1 MNLTSLFNFAYLKQ
15 NLKKSKNILA
25 LFIGIVPIFNLI
37 TLIMQIESGTST
49 IPSLE
54 NLSII
59 NMLGLYV
66 IPVVLS
72 ICLFGYIF
80 KKRTVDFVNSMPIS
94 RKSIF
99 ITNTIGGIAII
110 VLINLLNIILL
121 AILGSIFTNL
131 FIPITL
137 LVDYFIVWT
146 ISYIF
151 VFTACNIAMSLSGNA
166 ITGIVLTMLILFLI
180 PFLNTYKNIKS
191 SYLSNDEVRIECLEE
206 SCKPIN
212 YTCYEGDTNCLK
224 DEANN
229 IYEANVS
236 VSLDNDEYTLPYNII
251 NRVLFNT
258 DNSMTIY
265 NTKENIIMLVLSII
279 YIIIGCLTFERRKM
293 EVSETSFKSIHTHLF
308 VKSLTL
314 IPILLLTY
322 EIVSRYPFDI
332 STIFIFAI
340 VLVYFF
346 LYDLITKKSINHIK
360 LSLLYFIITTCII
373 FTFAFAITKLVENN
387 NNKYLTTD
395 DIKSVTI
402 IPDEINN
409 IYNYEDTLIDL
420 AITDKNIIN
429 KVVSFITD
437 SSNADYYYQDNE
449 DSKYITIYLNS
460 TSGRLDYRGIVDNAT
475 YNELI
480 DLLINNKTIQNSYN
494 KINFNEIFALQ
505 IGNTIYEVDEQKDVL
520 KEIKESLNN
529 TSINTTIETPL
540 EESLPLYIY
549 SYQDHK
555 LNIYHIN
562 STISKELES
571 IIIKAYNQD
580 LYQNIDNNFS
590 ISCGNTICYNNIN
603 SDIISYVENDII
615 SYIIN
620 HQEEVDPNQ
629 DYLIL
634 DLYKVNSF
642 NLSGN
647 YKYITNN
654 IEDITNIVKTKEDEL
669 RQNPDNSYLFETEE
683 IYE

>member
-251 NRVLFNT
+251 NRIFFNT
-258 DNSMTIY
+258 ENATIIY

-279 YIIIGCLTFERRKM
+279 YIIIGTITFERRKM

-429 KVVSFITD
+429 KVISIITD
-437 SSNADYYYQDNE
+437 ASNTDYYYQDNE

-529 TSINTTIETPL
+529 TSINTILETPL

-642 NLSGN
+642 NLNGN

-654 IEDITNIVKTKEDEL
+654 IEDITSIVKTKEDEL

>member
-251 NRVLFNT
+251 NRIFFNT
-258 DNSMTIY
+258 ENATIIY

-279 YIIIGCLTFERRKM
+279 YIIIGTITFERRKM

-429 KVVSFITD
+429 KVISIITD
-437 SSNADYYYQDNE
+437 ASNSDYYYQDNE

-529 TSINTTIETPL
+529 TSINTILETPL

-642 NLSGN
+642 NLNGN

-654 IEDITNIVKTKEDEL
+654 IEDITSIVKTKEDEL

>member
-265 NTKENIIMLVLSII
+265 NTKENIIMLVLSIV

-429 KVVSFITD
+429 RVVSFITD
-437 SSNADYYYQDNE
+437 TTNTEYYYQE
-449 DSKYITIYLNS
+449 DEPRNYLTIYLN
-460 TSGRLDYRGIVDNAT
+460 TKSGRLDYRGTISNEQ

-480 DLLINNKTIQNSYN
+480 NLLVNNETIKNSYN

-505 IGNTIYEVDEQKDVL
+505 IGNTIYEVDEQKNVL

-529 TSINTTIETPL
+529 TSINTTLETPL

-555 LNIYHIN
+555 LNTYHIN
-562 STISKELES
+562 STISKALES
-571 IIIKAYNQD
+571 TIIKAYNQD

>member
-206 SCKPIN
+206 NCKPIN

-229 IYEANVS
+229 IYVANVS
-236 VSLDNDEYTLPYNII
+236 VSLDNDDYTLPYNIV
-251 NRVLFNT
+251 NRIFFNT
-258 DNSMTIY
+258 ENATIIY

-279 YIIIGCLTFERRKM
+279 YIIIGTITFERRKM

-340 VLVYFF
+340 VLVYYF

-409 IYNYEDTLIDL
+409 VYNYEDTLRNL
-420 AITDKNIIN
+420 TITDQNIIN
-429 KVVSFITD
+429 RVVSFITD
-437 SSNADYYYQDNE
+437 TTNTEYYYQE
-449 DSKYITIYLNS
+449 DEPRNYLTIYLN
-460 TSGRLDYRGIVDNAT
+460 TKSGRLDYRGTISNEQ

-480 DLLINNKTIQNSYN
+480 NLLVNNETIKNSYN
-494 KINFNEIFALQ
+494 NINFNEIFALQ
-505 IGNTIYEVDEQKDVL
+505 IGNTIYEVDEQKDIL
-520 KEIKESLNN
+520 NEIKESLAN
-529 TSINTTIETPL
+529 TSVNTTLKIPL
-540 EESLPLYIY
+540 EESLPLHIY
-549 SYQDHK
+549 SYQNHK
-555 LNIYHIN
+555 LNTYHIN
-562 STISKELES
+562 STISKALES
-571 IIIKAYNQD
+571 TIIKAYNQD

-615 SYIIN
+615 SYITT

-634 DLYKVNSF
+634 DFYQVNSF
-642 NLSGN
+642 NLSAN

-669 RQNPDNSYLFETEE
+669 RQDPNYSYLFETEE